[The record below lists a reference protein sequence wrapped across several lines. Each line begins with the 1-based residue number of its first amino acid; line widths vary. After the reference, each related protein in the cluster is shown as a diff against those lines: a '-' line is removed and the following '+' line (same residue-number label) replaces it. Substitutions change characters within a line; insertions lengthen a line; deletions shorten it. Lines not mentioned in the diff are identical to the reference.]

1 MADRMRFRLGFFFY
15 NFKAITR
22 WRREGRFTS
31 VGFLSCARPG
41 GAKMKKD
48 ILVEDHPP
56 LEGEMLTLVVLPL
69 AVAVLAGVTLT
80 IFLW

>member
-1 MADRMRFRLGFFFY
+1 
-15 NFKAITR
+15 
-22 WRREGRFTS
+22 
-31 VGFLSCARPG
+31 
-41 GAKMKKD
+41 MKKE

-69 AVAVLAGVTLT
+69 AVALLAGVTLT